1 MRSDVHRLPARQAR
15 GFTLLELMVTVV
27 LVSILATVAVASYT
41 KWSMRARS
49 EEAVMFLTDLKQQQE
64 TYFTTYRQYV
74 GTGGFFPGM
83 LPHPDGGAPIA
94 WNIECPGKTDQVR
107 AWCALGAAR
116 PTSLGMCLAGT
127 KSTTGRGSYH
137 QFRVEGWSPGA
148 APPDPSFIQN
158 PNRQW
163 WFAIA
168 QGDLDFDGTL
178 SEWFI
183 SSETREAYNR
193 QGNNL

>member
-1 MRSDVHRLPARQAR
+1 MLSGAHRTRPSATG

-49 EEAVMFLTDLKQQQE
+49 EEAVLFLTDLKQQQE

-74 GTGGFFPGM
+74 GTGAFYPAK

-94 WNIECPGKTDQVR
+94 WDIECPGKNDQIR

-116 PTSLGMCLAGT
+116 PTALGMCVAGT
-127 KSTTGRGSYH
+127 ISITSRCSYH

-148 APPDPSFIQN
+148 SPPDASFIQN

-168 QGDLDFDGTL
+168 RGDLDFDGTL

-193 QGNNL
+193 KGSNM